1 MGVRLVIRSAE
12 GQPLSEELAYDFE
25 QARIVI
31 GRGAG
36 ADVRIPHL
44 TVSEVHATLRQ
55 QDAAYVI
62 LDNEST
68 NGTRVNGARVTGDRP
83 KRLHDGDRIE
93 VGAYVVEFK
102 SGVLLRAPAT
112 IERTA
117 ELARRLFRNSQA
129 GARVGA
135 PRLVVLSGP
144 DTGRSLD
151 IPPPPSRVR
160 VGRGEECQLVLPDEG
175 VSREQLELVHDLD
188 GVLLTSLDTKHGV
201 DINGQ
206 RIAQR
211 RLRDGDELL
220 VGTTR
225 LLFEEPAEEPI
236 DALVEEADRP
246 VAAPVAGAA
255 AAGQA
260 AANPVT
266 APVAPSPEV
275 PLPAPARQPARRSSF
290 DADLIIY
297 ALAAIVIAVSVA
309 GLIAL
314 MRGE

>member
-55 QDAAYVI
+55 QDDAYVI
-62 LDNEST
+62 LDNGST
-68 NGTRVNGARVTGDRP
+68 NGTRVNGARVAGDRA
-83 KRLHDGDRIE
+83 KRLHDGDHIE
-93 VGAYVVEFK
+93 VGAYLVQFR
-102 SGVLLRAPAT
+102 SGVLLQAPAT

-144 DTGRSLD
+144 NTGLSVD

-175 VSREQLELVHDLD
+175 VSREHLELVHDLD
-188 GVLLTSLDTKHGV
+188 GVLLTSLDPKNGV
-201 DINGQ
+201 DINQQ
-206 RIAQR
+206 RVTQR
-211 RLRDGDELL
+211 RLRDADEL
-220 VGTTR
+220 VIGTTR
-225 LLFEEPAEEPI
+225 LLYEEPAEEPI

-246 VAAPVAGAA
+246 VAPAPAAPAA
-255 AAGQA
+255 AAVQ
-260 AANPVT
+260 P
-266 APVAPSPEV
+266 APASPTPPPDV
-275 PLPAPARQPARRSSF
+275 PLPAPPRRPAQRSSF

-297 ALAAIVIAVSVA
+297 ALAAIVIAVSIA

>member
-68 NGTRVNGARVTGDRP
+68 NGTRVNGTRVTGDRP
-83 KRLHDGDRIE
+83 KRLHDGDHIE

-102 SGVLLRAPAT
+102 SGVLLQAPAT

-144 DTGRSLD
+144 DTGKSVD

-160 VGRGEECQLVLPDEG
+160 VGRGEECQLVLPDER

-188 GVLLTSLDTKHGV
+188 GVLLTSLDTKNGV
-201 DINGQ
+201 DVNNQ
-206 RIAQR
+206 RVAHR
-211 RLRDGDELL
+211 RLRDGDEL
-220 VGTTR
+220 VIGATR
-225 LLFEEPAEEPI
+225 LLFEEPAEESI
-236 DALVEEADRP
+236 DSLVEEADRP
-246 VAAPVAGAA
+246 VAAAPAAA
-255 AAGQA
+255 AAGQPA
-260 AANPVT
+260 AKPVT
-266 APVAPSPEV
+266 APVGPSPEV
-275 PLPAPARQPARRSSF
+275 PLPAPARHPARRSSF

-297 ALAAIVIAVSVA
+297 ALAAIVIAISVA